1 MAKELTIS
9 NKSSLAVL
17 NKAKSLLNI
26 TNSLLKK
33 ENKLQNDD
41 WIYKLWKWADENNIP
56 DLEWVEEELQYET
69 NIWGLEW
76 TEEDLQA
83 NNNICYSGYWKGI
96 PRDRENLLNL
106 VNFENNEF
114 INNELKEDFIIDD
127 SIKTIITI
135 IKNKFGDNYILQK
148 SKNYLVFNYSELGF
162 VIVFNLINKL
172 ETNYKIFENIYE
184 EYVEGKSHTIMN
196 TLLFCNKYLV
206 VIEQYGYDC
215 DLKSFVYIFDLE
227 TKIKINN
234 FDCDDDIFYTNI
246 LISMDCKYIVS
257 SNPFYFALRK
267 IDSSEIIHF
276 FESEC
281 GHGETININ
290 IKKEYIV
297 SYNWYNREEIWNIK
311 TGKEITNIKNFI
323 ELNLENMQL
332 TSLTKEIFLLTNIE
346 KLNLKNNLLE
356 TLSKDISNFKH
367 LRVLNLENNN
377 LKRLPDDI
385 ISINLIELNLKGN
398 PNLILSKS
406 QKEWIKKL
414 QKNNFKIL
422 I

>member
-162 VIVFNLINKL
+162 VIVFNLITDVTHFL
-172 ETNYKIFENIYE
+172 TF
-184 EYVEGKSHTIMN
+184 
-196 TLLFCNKYLV
+196 
-206 VIEQYGYDC
+206 VIPGRQPYW
-215 DLKSFVYIFDLE
+215 
-227 TKIKINN
+227 
-234 FDCDDDIFYTNI
+234 
-246 LISMDCKYIVS
+246 
-257 SNPFYFALRK
+257 P
-267 IDSSEIIHF
+267 
-276 FESEC
+276 
-281 GHGETININ
+281 
-290 IKKEYIV
+290 
-297 SYNWYNREEIWNIK
+297 
-311 TGKEITNIKNFI
+311 
-323 ELNLENMQL
+323 
-332 TSLTKEIFLLTNIE
+332 
-346 KLNLKNNLLE
+346 
-356 TLSKDISNFKH
+356 
-367 LRVLNLENNN
+367 
-377 LKRLPDDI
+377 
-385 ISINLIELNLKGN
+385 
-398 PNLILSKS
+398 
-406 QKEWIKKL
+406 
-414 QKNNFKIL
+414 
-422 I
+422 